1 MKRQNGVFLSGKL
14 KDLRVQEVQVGKQ
27 TNCVVTAVLVTDHEG
42 YGGHHQVLFTEE
54 LLAEVQAFARLT
66 NGDLEV
72 AVEGW
77 LRSKPGQPSTVVVSR
92 AIFMNVTQ
100 AQRDLVARLK
110 ADAKPTPFEKL
121 GPVTRGGERADRS

>member
-27 TNCVVTAVLVTDHEG
+27 MNCVVTAVLITDHEG

-54 LLAEVQAFARLT
+54 LLAEVQAFERLT

-100 AQRDLVARLK
+100 AQRDLVAELK
-110 ADAKPTPFEKL
+110 ADAKTWPCDKTV
-121 GPVTRGGERADRS
+121 PVTSDGERVGRA